1 MSNRVSSHF
10 HFLKSTVANLLEE
23 EERSLRQAVEKD
35 YRDFLAAVQLL
46 KNRTREVFRQKI

>member
-1 MSNRVSSHF
+1 MSNQVSSHF
-10 HFLKSTVANLLEE
+10 QFLKSTVANLLEE